1 MSSASFTKS
10 SLSVINNSPV
20 VLFIPRLLPNISK
33 QFICEYFKTNKIGIV
48 TDINA
53 KHRVNENHNKYWFA
67 FVNVQFFDTSYGKNM
82 YQNIVEKEKTEYMF
96 YNELEDKYWEIS
108 VRLQDRKYKNKSS
121 TKAKEKEIKE
131 KEVKTEVKKEIKKEI
146 KKEVELEEG
155 EIIEDN
161 RIMNTH
167 FTIYDHVEMYHD
179 YRELEKEIYGNN
191 AFSWSSSSSPMPS
204 WGTFIPLRI

>member
-1 MSSASFTKS
+1 MSSFRSASFTKS
-10 SLSVINNSPV
+10 SLSVINNAPV

-53 KHRVNENHNKYWFA
+53 KHRVNENKNKYWFA

-82 YQNIVEKEKTEYMF
+82 YQNIVEKEKTEYMI
-96 YNELEDKYWEIS
+96 YNELEHKYWEIS
-108 VRLQDRKYKNKSS
+108 VRSQDRRKTCTDVKL
-121 TKAKEKEIKE
+121 KE
-131 KEVKTEVKKEIKKEI
+131 KEVKKEKEL
-146 KKEVELEEG
+146 VLEEG
-155 EIIEDN
+155 EIIED
-161 RIMNTH
+161 TH

-179 YRELEKEIYGNN
+179 YREIEKEIYGNN
-191 AFSWSSSSSPMPS
+191 AFSWSSLSPISPS

>member
-10 SLSVINNSPV
+10 SLSVINNAPV

-33 QFICEYFKTNKIGIV
+33 QFICEYFKTKKIGIV

-108 VRLQDRKYKNKSS
+108 VRAQDRKYKNKSS
-121 TKAKEKEIKE
+121 TKEKEE
-131 KEVKTEVKKEIKKEI
+131 KEVKTEVKKEIKKEVKKEI

-155 EIIEDN
+155 EIIED
-161 RIMNTH
+161 TH

>member
-10 SLSVINNSPV
+10 SLSVINNAPV

-108 VRLQDRKYKNKSS
+108 VRAQDRKYKNKSS
-121 TKAKEKEIKE
+121 TKE
-131 KEVKTEVKKEIKKEI
+131 KEVKTEVKKEVKKEL
-146 KKEVELEEG
+146 EVEEG
-155 EIIEDN
+155 EIIED
-161 RIMNTH
+161 TH

>member
-10 SLSVINNSPV
+10 SLSVINNAPV

-108 VRLQDRKYKNKSS
+108 VRAQDRKYKNKSS
-121 TKAKEKEIKE
+121 TKVKEE
-131 KEVKTEVKKEIKKEI
+131 KEVKTEVKKEI

-155 EIIEDN
+155 EIIED
-161 RIMNTH
+161 TH

-191 AFSWSSSSSPMPS
+191 AFSWSYSSSTMPS